1 MATGKIKKY
10 VIWMTSIG
18 IFVFPLTYAAYFW
31 GAPVETA
38 YLIFLI
44 IYIILDFVRLL
55 IMKSLFAFDV
65 WIFIREVFGR
75 IILVTFIVVPIMVL
89 IRNAMVPSF
98 TRFIIV
104 SAVSVVISITVV
116 LYIGLNYKERIGIYA
131 NIKNYYYRIR

>member
-1 MATGKIKKY
+1 
-10 VIWMTSIG
+10 
-18 IFVFPLTYAAYFW
+18 
-31 GAPVETA
+31 
-38 YLIFLI
+38 
-44 IYIILDFVRLL
+44 
-55 IMKSLFAFDV
+55 MKSLFAFDV